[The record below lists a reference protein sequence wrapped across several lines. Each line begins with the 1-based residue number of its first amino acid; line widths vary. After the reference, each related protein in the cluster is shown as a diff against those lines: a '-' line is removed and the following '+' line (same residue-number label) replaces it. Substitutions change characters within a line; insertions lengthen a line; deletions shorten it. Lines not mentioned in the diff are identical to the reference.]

1 MTSTLPETWKQSIII
16 PIPKTSKTP
25 KVDEFRPVSLLCS
38 ITKVIE
44 QIIAKH
50 MSIYAEQNGILP
62 DCQHGFRPNKSVTT
76 QLIEFQDDIS
86 FALDNKN
93 IINIVYFD
101 LAKAFDSIS
110 HERLLIKL
118 KLIGIESSLLKW
130 ISNYLYNR
138 KSVVKIG
145 NEFSKQFSITSGVPQ
160 GSILGPLLFN
170 IYISD
175 MPKLCDTPNIK
186 IKLFAD
192 DVKAYQILS
201 KTNSNYSSLQIF
213 INKFIQYC
221 NTNGLNISLQKCS
234 VLYIGLIEIALH

>member
-86 FALDNKN
+86 FALDNK
-93 IINIVYFD
+93 
-101 LAKAFDSIS
+101 
-110 HERLLIKL
+110 
-118 KLIGIESSLLKW
+118 
-130 ISNYLYNR
+130 
-138 KSVVKIG
+138 
-145 NEFSKQFSITSGVPQ
+145 
-160 GSILGPLLFN
+160 
-170 IYISD
+170 
-175 MPKLCDTPNIK
+175 
-186 IKLFAD
+186 
-192 DVKAYQILS
+192 
-201 KTNSNYSSLQIF
+201 
-213 INKFIQYC
+213 KFI
-221 NTNGLNISLQKCS
+221 LIWRKPLI
-234 VLYIGLIEIALH
+234 LYLMNVF